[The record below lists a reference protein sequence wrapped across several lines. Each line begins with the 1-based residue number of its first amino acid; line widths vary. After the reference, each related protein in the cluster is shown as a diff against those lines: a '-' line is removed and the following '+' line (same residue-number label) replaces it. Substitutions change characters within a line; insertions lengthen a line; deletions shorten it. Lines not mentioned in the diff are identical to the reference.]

1 MHTQTH
7 TATTTTTTISEYTT
21 RISDNTWNF
30 VTDEPAREFIIFHWV
45 QRHRKKMYI
54 YSYIKAI
61 KKSENKY
68 CLGENKNPSGQCMN
82 EERKRNWNK
91 HFSWIIVFSI
101 HIWMGECISLNLTFW
116 CGLSLSLYIA
126 RESFC
131 HVDFVDKT
139 ACYIFH
145 GLALSCVCVCVCFGS
160 LDTELKHWVRGQTGH
175 TMYELAITWHIYWLN
190 FRLPILPFART
201 SMLYVNLFVS
211 IMR

>member
-68 CLGENKNPSGQCMN
+68 CLGENKNPSGQCMT
-82 EERKRNWNK
+82 EKRKRKRNWNK

-145 GLALSCVCVCVCFGS
+145 GLALSCVCVFRFSWHRAQTLSERPNGSYDVWVSDYMTYLLAQFSVADIAFRPDEYVVC
-160 LDTELKHWVRGQTGH
+160 K
-175 TMYELAITWHIYWLN
+175 
-190 FRLPILPFART
+190 
-201 SMLYVNLFVS
+201 FVC
-211 IMR
+211 